1 MSSPNDSELLS
12 FSEIGKYSKICFS
25 VPYVVK
31 SVGWKTRMLATS
43 GWSRGVLDS
52 QLSYHTCCIN
62 ALEIN
67 LTTVQQI
74 LKFSMFS
81 KLEHVGSVAFVRLY
95 SLHFQ
100 RTCANNHTSRKH

>member
-12 FSEIGKYSKICFS
+12 FSETEKYSKICFN

-31 SVGWKTRMLATS
+31 SVGWKTGMHVTS
-43 GWSRGVLDS
+43 GWSQGILDS

-74 LKFSMFS
+74 LKFSVLFCCDS
-81 KLEHVGSVAFVRLY
+81 
-95 SLHFQ
+95 Q
-100 RTCANNHTSRKH
+100 